1 MVVYR
6 TWRSP
11 GRRSLV
17 DEIIDEPGVRFRIW
31 DAEGAPVA
39 EFVDDGQLGRLPDDL
54 DVDPDDLQQ
63 VPITDQWCK
72 QQARYQHNVKITVRL
87 PAIWSH
93 LTLDESVTAG
103 P

>member
-1 MVVYR
+1 
-6 TWRSP
+6 
-11 GRRSLV
+11 
-17 DEIIDEPGVRFRIW
+17 
-31 DAEGAPVA
+31 
-39 EFVDDGQLGRLPDDL
+39 LPDDL

-93 LTLDESVTAG
+93 LTLDQSVTAG